1 MGTLLLSGWSVALAQ
16 TDSTATEKGA
26 TLAAAPVA
34 VSAPTETVSK
44 AKEEPKISVKP
55 TGRILFDAA
64 LFAPKNQKDLFN
76 DGFGVPD
83 ARVGVA
89 AIDTSVSATDKTAYC
104 ALCRGA
110 TDHAHDRAHQAT
122 KRHVVVGKRR
132 SNSERPEVRKSTT
145 NDTSRISI
153 GTSEPMSPKM
163 PRTPLPAKPTKNIA
177 ATV

>member
-1 MGTLLLSGWSVALAQ
+1 MKKLVVMGTLLLSGWSVALAQ

-34 VSAPTETVSK
+34 VSAPTEAVSK
-44 AKEEPKISVKP
+44 VKEEPKLSVKP

-89 AIDTSVSATDKTAYC
+89 AKYDKWYAKVDIGYAY
-104 ALCRGA
+104 G
-110 TDHAHDRAHQAT
+110 
-122 KRHVVVGKRR
+122 KVGLK
-132 SNSERPEVRKSTT
+132 
-145 NDTSRISI
+145 DI
-153 GTSEPMSPKM
+153 
-163 PRTPLPAKPTKNIA
+163 LL
-177 ATV
+177 